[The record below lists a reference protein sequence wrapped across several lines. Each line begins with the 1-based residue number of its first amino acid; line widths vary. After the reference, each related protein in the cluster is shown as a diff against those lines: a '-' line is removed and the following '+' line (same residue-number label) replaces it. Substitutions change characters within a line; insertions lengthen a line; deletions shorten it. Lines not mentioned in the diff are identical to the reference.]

1 MTPFAVGASTAYLY
15 NRGRQ
20 VTPGETVSLV
30 LMTALM
36 AGITLFLVALEGA
49 ICLVMAMPL
58 AIPLALLGG
67 MVGRWAA
74 TSDPRQTSPAMFMLL
89 ALPLTAAIEPA
100 SGHVMHEVRSSV
112 IIDAAPDA
120 VWPHVVA
127 FREIPDPTDWV
138 FRAGVAYPVR
148 ARIDGSGVGAVR
160 YCVFSTGSFI
170 EPITQWE
177 PGRRLSFDVVDS
189 PAPMNELSLYRHV
202 SPPHLHGYLRPK
214 RGEFRF
220 IGLADGRTR
229 LEGSTWYEDRNGA
242 GGVLADVQR
251 RADSPYS
258 PARARSHQTG
268 SGIGR
273 GLSAASLRIS
283 GNLEHVSH
291 ALVALVTAPLLPSL
305 IAPTRRALPPF
316 HTQLSSESACGCR
329 VVMLRPRIPM
339 EAADIC
345 RLTARRLRGAA
356 RLSAV
361 VSAARPERHAA
372 PAAIARSG
380 RRNGIPRT
388 PRGHR
393 QLSCG
398 AIPAG
403 AKYSERVA
411 SRAESEVLTVA
422 GREVSVSN
430 PGKVLFPAAGY
441 TKLNLVRYYLAV
453 ADGALRAAGNRPNVL
468 VRYPNGIDGE
478 FFYQKR
484 APSSRPSWIDV
495 VALKFPSGRTAEEV
509 VPRDAAALAWMANLA
524 CLELPSAPGPG
535 R

>member
-1 MTPFAVGASTAYLY
+1 VPYVNYALMATLSVLPSHRHRHERPASAPSRISNSTARGLSGFAGVLVAVVAVGVGVSTIQSYGGWLFIVTPFAVGASTAYLY

-74 TSDPRQTSPAMFMLL
+74 TSGPRQTSPAMFMLL

-177 PGRRLSFDVVDS
+177 PGRRLSFDVADS

-220 IGLADGRTR
+220 ISLADGRTR
-229 LEGSTWYEDRNGA
+229 LEGSTWYEIEMAPEAYWQMFSDALIHRIHQR
-242 GGVLADVQR
+242 VLDHIKQEV
-251 RADSPYS
+251 
-258 PARARSHQTG
+258 
-268 SGIGR
+268 
-273 GLSAASLRIS
+273 
-283 GNLEHVSH
+283 
-291 ALVALVTAPLLPSL
+291 
-305 IAPTRRALPPF
+305 
-316 HTQLSSESACGCR
+316 ES
-329 VVMLRPRIPM
+329 
-339 EAADIC
+339 D
-345 RLTARRLRGAA
+345 
-356 RLSAV
+356 
-361 VSAARPERHAA
+361 
-372 PAAIARSG
+372 
-380 RRNGIPRT
+380 
-388 PRGHR
+388 
-393 QLSCG
+393 
-398 AIPAG
+398 
-403 AKYSERVA
+403 
-411 SRAESEVLTVA
+411 
-422 GREVSVSN
+422 
-430 PGKVLFPAAGY
+430 
-441 TKLNLVRYYLAV
+441 
-453 ADGALRAAGNRPNVL
+453 
-468 VRYPNGIDGE
+468 
-478 FFYQKR
+478 
-484 APSSRPSWIDV
+484 
-495 VALKFPSGRTAEEV
+495 
-509 VPRDAAALAWMANLA
+509 
-524 CLELPSAPGPG
+524 
-535 R
+535 

>member
-1 MTPFAVGASTAYLY
+1 MNVFTNNSPIRRIVAVWIASGPITRRVYATHGVVLALVKYLGDVVLVYAATGVLWTPPDYVEALPSLLPSQSPYGTPWLAPALVAWMLPFVAIGVTLTVRRAMDAGRSPWLSILFLVPYVNYALMATLSVLPSHTHRRERPASAPSRMSDSTARGLSGFAGVLVAVVAVGVGVSTIQSYGGWLFIVTPFAVGASTAYLY

-229 LEGSTWYEDRNGA
+229 LEGSTWYEIEMA
-242 GGVLADVQR
+242 PEAYLADIQR

-273 GLSAASLRIS
+273 GLY
-283 GNLEHVSH
+283 G
-291 ALVALVTAPLLPSL
+291 
-305 IAPTRRALPPF
+305 
-316 HTQLSSESACGCR
+316 
-329 VVMLRPRIPM
+329 
-339 EAADIC
+339 
-345 RLTARRLRGAA
+345 
-356 RLSAV
+356 
-361 VSAARPERHAA
+361 
-372 PAAIARSG
+372 
-380 RRNGIPRT
+380 
-388 PRGHR
+388 
-393 QLSCG
+393 
-398 AIPAG
+398 
-403 AKYSERVA
+403 
-411 SRAESEVLTVA
+411 
-422 GREVSVSN
+422 
-430 PGKVLFPAAGY
+430 
-441 TKLNLVRYYLAV
+441 
-453 ADGALRAAGNRPNVL
+453 
-468 VRYPNGIDGE
+468 
-478 FFYQKR
+478 
-484 APSSRPSWIDV
+484 
-495 VALKFPSGRTAEEV
+495 
-509 VPRDAAALAWMANLA
+509 
-524 CLELPSAPGPG
+524 
-535 R
+535 